1 MMSLKRNLATKYNF
15 KMAASEVE
23 IWVSLESNFV
33 RIARI
38 LETRTSMSGKTDY
51 SLATSEDKK

>member
-1 MMSLKRNLATKYNF
+1 MMSFKRNLATKYNF
-15 KMAASEVE
+15 KMPASEVE

-33 RIARI
+33 RMARI
-38 LETRTSMSGKTDY
+38 LEARTSMSGKTDY